1 MSKSTSAV
9 EIQEPDSTEPKA
21 KPFASGAYA
30 EAERT
35 LRERHADEFESILQG
50 IYDAA
55 GVKRVK
61 RLSAEERAKV
71 VAEAKAAKEAEKA
84 AIAREKALAAAQA
97 LAAQYPDLVSVT
109 APVEPTEAV
118 A

>member
-1 MSKSTSAV
+1 MSKSTDQV
-9 EIQEPDSTEPKA
+9 EIPEA
-21 KPFASGAYA
+21 KPKSFASGAYA

-35 LRERHADEFESILQG
+35 LRERHADEFEEILQG

-61 RLSAEERAKV
+61 RLSAEERAQV
-71 VAEAKAAKEAEKA
+71 VAAEKAAKEAAKEAK
-84 AIAREKALAAAQA
+84 AREAALAAAQA
-97 LAAQYPDLVSVT
+97 LAEKYPDLVSVT
-109 APVEPTEAV
+109 APSLDEAV